1 LRGFHVIQGRGKS
14 CVLFG
19 LGALAGCLCVAAVA
33 LKSRADELDEPAPP
47 LVSLS
52 NKTKRT
58 KV

>member
-1 LRGFHVIQGRGKS
+1 MSSKAAESL